1 MCGVDTRTRALHA
14 LHALTLRTHTRDE
27 RFAGSCSKR
36 RGGQAQKRQGV
47 LCSPRLGGQGTGLAL
62 QLGEEQ
68 RVKEAR
74 QAGLEAGV
82 RPADAALRVR
92 HGLPHRRQAGKAST
106 G

>member
-1 MCGVDTRTRALHA
+1 MHCMHAHRARIPAMSGLQA
-14 LHALTLRTHTRDE
+14 A
-27 RFAGSCSKR
+27 APNA
-36 RGGQAQKRQGV
+36 GGQAQKRQGV